1 MLYLLAGRFACKANK
16 LRYKTMQK
24 VNTQKA
30 VTAGIANLNSGA
42 IYTLP
47 ASGLANG
54 ESVAKFAADNSSD
67 KLSQIAVT
75 LSPFGKGLIKGL
87 PIPSSGLSGN
97 AAIIAY
103 MQAFKN
109 LNNGMFAV
117 GTTVR
122 CYQFLCYMLGVVPNS
137 SKNNKSYKWE
147 NLLAAKA
154 LGTLGGSNASLNLG
168 HISQVVKHTGG
179 KAPTV
184 SNIADG
190 NTLCMLLSGTNTAKS
205 PQHAFFKKPIVQ
217 LVVKPT
223 VK

>member
-1 MLYLLAGRFACKANK
+1 
-16 LRYKTMQK
+16 MQK

-30 VTAGIANLNSGA
+30 ITAGIANLNSNA
-42 IYTLP
+42 IFTLP
-47 ASGLANG
+47 ASGLATG
-54 ESVAKFAADNSSD
+54 TCIATYAKNNCNSN
-67 KLSQIAVT
+67 LSQIAVT
-75 LSPFGKGLIKGL
+75 LTPFGKGLIKGL
-87 PIPSSGLSGN
+87 PVPASGLSGN

-137 SKNNKSYKWE
+137 SKRIKGNKWA
-147 NLLAAKA
+147 NLLAANA
-154 LGTLGGSNASLNLG
+154 LGTLGGNNATSNLG
-168 HISQVVKHTGG
+168 HIAQVVGHTGG
-179 KAPTV
+179 KAPSA
-184 SNIADG
+184 SNIKNG

-217 LVVKPT
+217 LVVKPNL
-223 VK
+223 K